1 MFTWE
6 AVMDDERV
14 RLEGIVSALE
24 LKISELDEDNVAVE
38 EAARLRAEL
47 DEGYEQ
53 IDASSLSDDDIDDLM
68 DRLDD
73 LQDILEDLADADTD
87 WDDEEKEEEEK
98 EEEEAQDEED
108 D

>member
-14 RLEGIVSALE
+14 RVEGVVSALE

-47 DEGYEQ
+47 DEAYEQ
-53 IDASSLSDDDIDDLM
+53 IDASGLSDDDIDDLM

-73 LQDILEDLADADTD
+73 LQDILEDLADSD
-87 WDDEEKEEEEK
+87 WEDEQK
-98 EEEEAQDEED
+98 EEEEAEEAQDDED
-108 D
+108 E

>member
-1 MFTWE
+1 
-6 AVMDDERV
+6 MDDERV

-24 LKISELDEDNVAVE
+24 LKISELDEDNVVAE

-47 DEGYEQ
+47 DAAYEQ
-53 IDASSLSDDDIDDLM
+53 IDESALTDDAIDDLM

-73 LQDILEDLADADTD
+73 LQDILEDLVDSDTD
-87 WDDEEKEEEEK
+87 WDDEEKEEEEAD
-98 EEEEAQDEED
+98 EAADDED

>member
-24 LKISELDEDNVAVE
+24 LEIRKLDEDNVTVE

-47 DEGYEQ
+47 DEAYEQ
-53 IDASSLSDDDIDDLM
+53 IDASDLPDDDIDDLM

-73 LQDILEDLADADTD
+73 LQDILEDLADTDTD
-87 WDDEEKEEEEK
+87 WDDEETEEEETD
-98 EEEEAQDEED
+98 EAED
-108 D
+108 DEDD

>member
-14 RLEGIVSALE
+14 RVEGVVSALE

-47 DEGYEQ
+47 DEAYEQ
-53 IDASSLSDDDIDDLM
+53 IDASGLSDDDIDDLM

-73 LQDILEDLADADTD
+73 LQDILEDLADSDTD
-87 WDDEEKEEEEK
+87 WDDEEKEEEEA
-98 EEEEAQDEED
+98 EEAQDDED
-108 D
+108 E

>member
-1 MFTWE
+1 MYME

-24 LKISELDEDNVAVE
+24 LKISELDEDNVVAE

-47 DEGYEQ
+47 DEAYEQ
-53 IDASSLSDDDIDDLM
+53 IDGSTLTDDAIDDLM

-73 LQDILEDLADADTD
+73 LQDILEDLADTDTD
-87 WDDEEKEEEEK
+87 WDDEEKE
-98 EEEEAQDEED
+98 DEEPDEAED
-108 D
+108 DEDD

>member
-1 MFTWE
+1 MLRWE

-24 LKISELDEDNVAVE
+24 LEISELDEDNVTVE

-47 DEGYEQ
+47 DEAYEQ
-53 IDASSLSDDDIDDLM
+53 IDASGLSDDDIDDLM

-73 LQDILEDLADADTD
+73 LQDILEDLVDTDTD
-87 WDDEEKEEEEK
+87 WDDEEKEEEE
-98 EEEEAQDEED
+98 EAEEADDNED

>member
-1 MFTWE
+1 
-6 AVMDDERV
+6 MDDERV

-47 DEGYEQ
+47 DEAYEQ
-53 IDASSLSDDDIDDLM
+53 IDASDLPDDDIDDLM

-73 LQDILEDLADADTD
+73 LQDILEDLVDPDTD
-87 WDDEEKEEEEK
+87 WDDEEKK
-98 EEEEAQDEED
+98 EEEADEAADDED

>member
-1 MFTWE
+1 MCTWE

-24 LKISELDEDNVAVE
+24 LKISELDEDNVVLE

-47 DEGYEQ
+47 DEAYEQ
-53 IDASSLSDDDIDDLM
+53 VDESTLTDDAIDDLM

-73 LQDILEDLADADTD
+73 LQDILEDLADTDTD
-87 WDDEEKEEEEK
+87 WDDEEKE
-98 EEEEAQDEED
+98 DEEPDETED
-108 D
+108 DEDD